1 MKKKIIWN
9 YKHYNRGVYRKC
21 LACCKPKTYVFFMFT
36 KIMDKNILGKRIIV
50 CAKWALR
57 KRRVNETIVCE
68 KFYSLLSLRSLSN
81 LFHIMKQ
88 RYVIDWITSGLSID
102 VSQSIKQYIF
112 AISQSQLCLL
122 QKYFSAFGFDDNV
135 IYISYIYIYIYIY
148 IYYSYI
154 MYISWTTNY
163 AGYVIAYL

>member
-9 YKHYNRGVYRKC
+9 YKHYNCGMYRKC
-21 LACCKPKTYVFFMFT
+21 LACYKPKTYVFFMLT

-68 KFYSLLSLRSLSN
+68 KFYSLLSLRSLNN

-88 RYVIDWITSGLSID
+88 RYWLNYVRTFYWCKSIH
-102 VSQSIKQYIF
+102 K
-112 AISQSQLCLL
+112 A
-122 QKYFSAFGFDDNV
+122 
-135 IYISYIYIYIYIY
+135 IYICNLTISAMFASKILQCFWLWWQCYLYIIYIYIYIIHMLC
-148 IYYSYI
+148 IYHGLLI
-154 MYISWTTNY
+154 MQ
-163 AGYVIAYL
+163 AM